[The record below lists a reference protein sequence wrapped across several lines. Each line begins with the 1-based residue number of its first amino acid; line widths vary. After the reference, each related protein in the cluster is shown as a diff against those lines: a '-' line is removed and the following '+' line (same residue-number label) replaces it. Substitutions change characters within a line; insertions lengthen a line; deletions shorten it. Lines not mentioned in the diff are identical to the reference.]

1 MLSVTRGPVDSRHL
15 WLRQDCGALGF
26 SDLHR
31 RLVAEIVA
39 AVGILKGE
47 RAAEIVAAGGLE
59 SLHTAI
65 ESTDFGPL
73 RDTVIEKMR
82 PDLLRMAVAI
92 GRDLLRWADEFYV
105 DDYLIL
111 RINFPYEAARQG
123 GPAGE
128 NPGIGR
134 VSPSVRELARSR
146 RTIDPVYD
154 PKGYHNNL
162 PPAAWAHGPHQDSW
176 AGHSEDGLNIWWAM
190 CDTPAEAGMVLYPEL
205 AGKELPREPKTLYL
219 KAGYALPKPT
229 LLPLAA
235 GDMLI
240 FDPEILHGTHLNVSP
255 RTRVAV
261 SLRLNAKQPRFSPDC
276 FYAREFWRRASDIEQ
291 ERLDAVMHL
300 KREEH
305 LAAPPPPRTVE
316 WPERLRTIQV
326 DYTEDGA
333 PIRLG
338 PSSSIA
344 ENERVLVQ
352 LSDRRVLVHR
362 VDGALAAIDARCPHY
377 AIDLSDGAADRERV
391 FCPGCGVAF
400 NLITGASSAPSL
412 TLERIPVQ
420 EDDAGILLLLQ
431 PSRQTEASAAAAT
444 ASSPTSPDAPVC
456 RRS

>member
-1 MLSVTRGPVDSRHL
+1 MLSATPGPMDSRYL
-15 WLRQDCGALGF
+15 WLRRDCGALGF

-47 RAAEIVAAGGLE
+47 RAAEIVSASGLE
-59 SLHTAI
+59 RMHMAI
-65 ESTDFGPL
+65 DSTDLGPL
-73 RDTVIEKMR
+73 REIVIEKMR

-92 GRDLLRWADEFYV
+92 GRGLLRWTDEFYI

-111 RINFPYEAARQG
+111 RINFPYEVARQG
-123 GPAGE
+123 SSAGE

-134 VSPSVRELARSR
+134 VSPGVRELARSR
-146 RTIDPVYD
+146 RTVDPVYD
-154 PKGYHNNL
+154 PKSYHNNL

-176 AGHSEDGLNIWWAM
+176 AGHSKDGLNIWWAM

-205 AGKELPREPKTLYL
+205 AGKELPREPRTLYL
-219 KAGYALPKPT
+219 KAGYTLPKPT

-261 SLRLNAKQPRFSPDC
+261 SLRLNAKRPRFSPDC

-291 ERLDAVMHL
+291 GCFDAVLHL
-300 KREEH
+300 KREEN
-305 LAAPPPPRTVE
+305 LGAPPPPRTVE
-316 WPERLRTIQV
+316 WPEPLRTIHAG
-326 DYTEDGA
+326 YPEDGA
-333 PIRLG
+333 PIRIGSPSCLG
-338 PSSSIA
+338 

-352 LSDRRVLVHR
+352 LPDRRVLVQR
-362 VDGALAAIDARCPHY
+362 IDGALAAVDARCPHY
-377 AIDLSDGAADRERV
+377 GIDLSDGAVDRDLA

-400 NLITGASSAPSL
+400 NLFTGASSAPSL
-412 TLERIPVQ
+412 TLERIPVR
-420 EDDAGILLLLQ
+420 EDDAGIHLLL
-431 PSRQTEASAAAAT
+431 PR
-444 ASSPTSPDAPVC
+444 
-456 RRS
+456 